1 MAAPHVLRQELLHSL
16 PRVRAVQRT
25 VRPIRH
31 YSPAAGMQITR
42 IESQSEASLPPHLL
56 PRHLRLGGCNR
67 EEDSKL
73 QEQVIN
79 EASLPFY
86 IPVRRVQSEGLARR
100 RQCQPGETAGVVGKS
115 SL

>member
-1 MAAPHVLRQELLHSL
+1 MATPHVLRQELLHSL

-25 VRPIRH
+25 IRPIRH
-31 YSPAAGMQITR
+31 HGPAAGMQIAR

-56 PRHLRLGGCNR
+56 LRHLRLGGCNR

-73 QEQVIN
+73 QEQVID

-86 IPVRRVQSEGLARR
+86 ILVRRVQSEGLAR
-100 RQCQPGETAGVVGKS
+100 
-115 SL
+115 